1 MRTRA
6 ATVLCISILMT
17 PALAGAPDA
26 RENPPAQK
34 LVCEKLE
41 RGIFKAQVG
50 NDLRNRQFDSL
61 ERLAHTLIKDDP
73 RYACGVSKLVDFYDV
88 LKPSDDGGSDGVDSR
103 VATFTA
109 WEKAKPDSYLPKVGF
124 SRAEEWR
131 AYEARGSKWARE
143 VSPEQWEAHARHMA
157 LAEQWAEKALA
168 YDPGDPQLFT
178 YMVGLCR
185 GLNCPPERFAKLL
198 ASALAINPKYDA
210 VYIPMANSL
219 VPRWLGSSD
228 AFVDFAEQAADDN
241 KALGNI
247 VYARIATVALLIDL
261 DKYRAT
267 YPRFSWDRI
276 LDGFRQ
282 TEKRY
287 PGSTR
292 TSHMLARFAYVYEDR
307 AVAREALLR
316 LKSGWRADVD
326 YWGTPAVFLKAY
338 RWALDADPDPF

>member
-1 MRTRA
+1 
-6 ATVLCISILMT
+6 MT
-17 PALAGAPDA
+17 PARAETPDA
-26 RENPPAQK
+26 KVNPPAQK
-34 LVCEKLE
+34 LVCENLE
-41 RGIFKAQVG
+41 RGTFKAQVG
-50 NDLRNRQFDSL
+50 NYLRSGEFDTL

-73 RYACGVSKLVDFYDV
+73 RYACGVSKLVDFYAV
-88 LKPSDDGGSDGVDSR
+88 LEPSDDGGIDGIDSR

-109 WEKAKPDSYLPKVGF
+109 WEKAKPDSYLPKAGF
-124 SRAEEWR
+124 AMAEEWR
-131 AYEARGSKWARE
+131 AYKARGTKRAKD
-143 VSPEQWEAHARHMA
+143 VTPEQWEGHARHMK
-157 LAEQWAEKALA
+157 LAEQWAGKALA

-185 GLNCPPERFAKLL
+185 ALSCPPERFAKLL
-198 ASALAINPKYDA
+198 ASALAINPRYDA
-210 VYIPMANSL
+210 VYVPMANSL

-276 LDGFRQ
+276 QDGFRQ
-282 TEKRY
+282 IEKRY

-292 TSHMLARFAYVYEDR
+292 TSHLLARFAYVYEDR

-316 LKSGWRADVD
+316 LKSGWRADVN
-326 YWGTPAVFLKAY
+326 YWGTSTEFLKAY
-338 RWALDADPDPF
+338 RWALDEDPDPF